1 LLENQISKLGAAK
14 IVCAN
19 HRLPPFG
26 PWLEILEVENL
37 VNTKLIQAKV
47 YKGLPGRCLM
57 LFKRFCTFSL
67 LKQFTTFTN
76 QQRRLISR
84 FSWLWAEYDAL
95 AVARMKQW
103 REIKSRTMLPKPDKI
118 SKGENKKRKRDQ
130 VQVEGSNEEVLD
142 FEVKALLDQQK
153 PSATS
158 DGDATELASFPE
170 RFSEIELEIDE
181 LSSTGDG
188 LAVSSAGD
196 HVYVV
201 PFSIPGDTVLAKVV
215 QQVKGRPYS
224 TADFVRVIKP
234 SPKRNDAGIG
244 CKYFSICSGCQ
255 LQMLPYK
262 DQLAHKKTIIEKAYR
277 NFSGLDP
284 SQVPAIEDTSGSP
297 LQYRY
302 RTKLTPH
309 FDGPGRKGDRSS
321 KGYTE
326 VPPIG
331 FSLKGRSK
339 VMDIENC
346 PIGTDIVQLGL
357 TQERKRVARD
367 IATFKNGATILLRET
382 TERTPRDTKQGVDGT
397 LQQKGSTPPLST
409 TVIMPQNPLDK
420 PTIRIEF
427 PTYTETKTYIADMNG
442 TSVEYIDD
450 WKFANKAGAFFQN
463 NNSILS
469 PFTAYIRD
477 NAIPPPSGSSTP
489 PSPPIKYL
497 LDAYCGSGL
506 FAITLS
512 SLFLST
518 LGIDIAAASVE
529 SARVN
534 AVANNV
540 TNAGFIEADA
550 STLFLDVPF
559 PAGQTL
565 VVIDP
570 PRKGASLDFLEQL
583 MRFGPKRVVYVSCN
597 VHTQARDVGVLV
609 KGNGQWRYVIE
620 RVKGFD
626 FFPQTGHVEGVAFLD
641 REAVVK
647 DEQGE
652 VE

>member
-1 LLENQISKLGAAK
+1 LVVSKLSKAK
-14 IVCAN
+14 LYKD
-19 HRLPPFG
+19 LPHC
-26 PWLEILEVENL
+26 
-37 VNTKLIQAKV
+37 
-47 YKGLPGRCLM
+47 CLM
-57 LFKRFCTFSL
+57 LLKRIYTFSL
-67 LKQFTTFTN
+67 PKYFKSFTN
-76 QQRRLISR
+76 HQRRLISK
-84 FSWLWAEYDAL
+84 FSWLSAEYDAL

-103 REIKSRTMLPKPDKI
+103 REIKSRSKIPQPEKI
-118 SKGENKKRKRDQ
+118 SQRQTKKRKRDQ

-142 FEVKALLDQQK
+142 FEVKALLSQQR
-153 PSATS
+153 PSPAT
-158 DGDATELASFPE
+158 GEDATKVASVPE
-170 RFSEIELEIDE
+170 RFSEIELEIAE

-188 LAVSSAGD
+188 LALSPSGD
-196 HVYVV
+196 HVFVV

-255 LQMLPYK
+255 LQMLPYE
-262 DQLAHKKTIIEKAYR
+262 DQLAHKKTIVEKAYR

-284 SQVPAIEDTSGSP
+284 SQVPAIEDTFGSP
-297 LQYRY
+297 LQYGY

-309 FDGPGRKGDRSS
+309 FDGPGRKDNRNSG

-326 VPPIG
+326 VPSIG

-339 VMDIENC
+339 VLDIESC

-367 IATFKNGATILLRET
+367 IATFTNGATILLRET
-382 TERTPRDTKQGVDGT
+382 TKRIPKSKQGIDGT
-397 LQQKGSTPPLST
+397 LERKNRSPSPSST
-409 TVIMPQNPLDK
+409 TMPQDLIGK
-420 PTIRIEF
+420 PTIRTEF
-427 PTYTETKTYIADMNG
+427 PTYTESKTYTADMNG
-442 TSVEYIDD
+442 KSVEYIDN
-450 WKFANKAGAFFQN
+450 WKFTNKAGAFFQN

-469 PFTAYIRD
+469 PFTAYIRSL
-477 NAIPPPSGSSTP
+477 AIPPPPSGPSPSTSSP
-489 PSPPIKYL
+489 PSKPIKYL

-512 SLFLST
+512 PLFLST
-518 LGIDIAAASVE
+518 LGIDIAAASIL
-529 SARVN
+529 SARTN
-534 AVANNV
+534 ALANNV

-550 STLFLDVPF
+550 SALFRDVPF
-559 PAGQTL
+559 PADQTL

-570 PRKGASLDFLEQL
+570 PRKGASQDFLEQL

-609 KGNGQWRYVIE
+609 RGNGEWRYAIE
-620 RVKGFD
+620 RVRGFD

-641 REAVVK
+641 RGAVVK
-647 DEQGE
+647 GDESR
-652 VE
+652 VD

>member
-1 LLENQISKLGAAK
+1 
-14 IVCAN
+14 
-19 HRLPPFG
+19 
-26 PWLEILEVENL
+26 
-37 VNTKLIQAKV
+37 
-47 YKGLPGRCLM
+47 M
-57 LFKRFCTFSL
+57 LFKRFCALSVPKFFRVLTH
-67 LKQFTTFTN
+67 
-76 QQRRLISR
+76 QQRRLLSK
-84 FSWLWAEYDAL
+84 FSWLSEEYDAL

-103 REIKSRTMLPKPDKI
+103 REIKARTMTPQVKTV
-118 SKGENKKRKRDQ
+118 SQRQNKKRKREEGQ
-130 VQVEGSNEEVLD
+130 IEGSNEEVLG
-142 FEVKALLDQQK
+142 FEVQALLDRRK
-153 PSATS
+153 PSATT
-158 DGDATELASFPE
+158 DVVATKAASVPE
-170 RFSEIELEIDE
+170 RFSEIELEVVE

-188 LAVSSAGD
+188 FGLSPSGD
-196 HVYVV
+196 RVYVV

-215 QQVKGRPYS
+215 QQVKGKPYS

-234 SPKRNDAGIG
+234 SPKRNDAGIR

-255 LQMLPYK
+255 LQMLPYE

-277 NFSGLDP
+277 NFSSLDP
-284 SQVPAIEDTSGSP
+284 SQVPEIDDTFGSP
-297 LQYRY
+297 FQYGY

-309 FDGPGRKGDRSS
+309 FDGPGRKDNRNSA

-339 VMDIENC
+339 VMDIESC
-346 PIGTDIVQLGL
+346 PIGTEIVQLGL

-367 IATFKNGATILLRET
+367 IASFKNGATILLRET
-382 TERTPRDTKQGVDGT
+382 TERIPMKSKQDVDGT
-397 LQQKGSTPPLST
+397 LQESVTSPSPSSTI
-409 TVIMPQNPLDK
+409 IMPPNLLDK
-420 PTIRIEF
+420 PTIVTEF
-427 PTYTETKTYIADMNG
+427 PTYTESKTYTADMNG
-442 TSVEYIDD
+442 ISVEYIDD
-450 WKFANKAGAFFQN
+450 WKFTNKAGAFFQN

-477 NAIPPPSGSSTP
+477 RAIPPPPSGSSP
-489 PSPPIKYL
+489 PPIKYL

-512 SLFLST
+512 PLFLST
-518 LGIDIAAASVE
+518 LGIDIAPASIT
-529 SARVN
+529 SARQN
-534 AVANNV
+534 AYANNV

-550 STLFLDVPF
+550 SALFLDVPF
-559 PAGQTL
+559 PAEQTL

-570 PRKGASLDFLEQL
+570 PRKGASQDFLEQL

-609 KGNGQWRYVIE
+609 RGNGEWRYVIE

-641 REAVVK
+641 REAVMK
-647 DEQGE
+647 E
-652 VE
+652 

>member
-1 LLENQISKLGAAK
+1 M
-14 IVCAN
+14 
-19 HRLPPFG
+19 F
-26 PWLEILEVENL
+26 
-37 VNTKLIQAKV
+37 
-47 YKGLPGRCLM
+47 
-57 LFKRFCTFSL
+57 FKRFCTLSL
-67 LKQFTTFTN
+67 PNCFKASAN
-76 QQRRLISR
+76 QRRRLISK
-84 FSWLWAEYDAL
+84 FSRLSAEYDAL

-103 REIKSRTMLPKPDKI
+103 REIKSRSKLPQP
-118 SKGENKKRKRDQ
+118 ERVTQRQNKKRKRDQ
-130 VQVEGSNEEVLD
+130 GQIEGSNEEVLE
-142 FEVKALLDQQK
+142 FEVKALLSQK
-153 PSATS
+153 PSAIS
-158 DGDATELASFPE
+158 DGDARNVAPLPE
-170 RFSEIELEIDE
+170 RFSEIELEVAE

-188 LAVSSAGD
+188 LALSPSGD

-234 SPKRNDAGIG
+234 SPKRDDDGIR

-255 LQMLPYK
+255 LQMLPYEE
-262 DQLAHKKTIIEKAYR
+262 QLAHKKSIIEKAYR
-277 NFSGLDP
+277 NFSGLDS
-284 SQVPAIEDTSGSP
+284 SQVPPIEDTFGSP
-297 LQYRY
+297 LQYGY

-309 FDGPGRKGDRSS
+309 FDGPGRKDNRNSA
-321 KGYTE
+321 KAYTE

-331 FSLKGRSK
+331 FSLKGRNK
-339 VMDIENC
+339 VMDIESC
-346 PIGTDIVQLGL
+346 PIGTDIIQLGL
-357 TQERKRVARD
+357 TQERERVARD

-382 TERTPRDTKQGVDGT
+382 TQRIPNGSKPGTDGN
-397 LQQKGSTPPLST
+397 LQQNAQSPVPSS
-409 TVIMPQNPLDK
+409 VITPQNPLDK
-420 PTIRIEF
+420 PVIRTEF
-427 PTYTETKTYIADMNG
+427 PSYTESKTYTADMKG

-450 WKFANKAGAFFQN
+450 WKFTNQAGAFFQN

-477 NAIPPPSGSSTP
+477 RAIRNEPS
-489 PSPPIKYL
+489 SPPVKYL

-518 LGIDIAAASVE
+518 LGIDIAPASIV
-529 SARVN
+529 SARAN
-534 AVANNV
+534 ALANNV

-550 STLFLDVPF
+550 SALFLDVPF
-559 PAGQTL
+559 PAEQTL

-570 PRKGASLDFLEQL
+570 PRKGASEDFLEQL

-609 KGNGQWRYVIE
+609 RGNEEWRYRIE
-620 RVKGFD
+620 RVRGFD

-641 REAVVK
+641 REAVVNN
-647 DEQGE
+647 
-652 VE
+652 

>member
-1 LLENQISKLGAAK
+1 
-14 IVCAN
+14 
-19 HRLPPFG
+19 
-26 PWLEILEVENL
+26 
-37 VNTKLIQAKV
+37 
-47 YKGLPGRCLM
+47 M
-57 LFKRFCTFSL
+57 LFKRLCTFAFVRYFKS
-67 LKQFTTFTN
+67 FPSR
-76 QQRRLISR
+76 QRRLLSG
-84 FSWLWAEYDAL
+84 FSSPSDEYDAL

-103 REIKSRTMLPKPDKI
+103 REIKSRSRLPQADKM
-118 SKGENKKRKRDQ
+118 SQRQNKKRKRNQDQ
-130 VQVEGSNEEVLD
+130 IEGSNEEVLD
-142 FEVKALLDQQK
+142 FEVKALLNQQEH
-153 PSATS
+153 SAT
-158 DGDATELASFPE
+158 TEESTTEPAPAPE
-170 RFSEIELEIDE
+170 RFSEIELEIVK

-188 LAVSSAGD
+188 LALSPSGD

-215 QQVKGRPYS
+215 QRIKGRPYS

-244 CKYFSICSGCQ
+244 CKYFSKCSGCQ

-262 DQLAHKKTIIEKAYR
+262 DQLAHKKAIVEKAYR
-277 NFSGLDP
+277 NFSSLDP
-284 SQVPAIEDTSGSP
+284 SQVPPIEDTVGSP
-297 LQYRY
+297 LQYGY

-309 FDGPGRKGDRSS
+309 FDGPGRKDNQNSV

-357 TQERKRVARD
+357 TRERARIARD

-382 TERTPRDTKQGVDGT
+382 TERIPKDTKESVDDT
-397 LQQKGSTPPLST
+397 LEHNSNSPAPNT
-409 TVIMPQNPLDK
+409 TTIPQNLHDK
-420 PTIRIEF
+420 PTITTDF
-427 PTYTETKTYIADMNG
+427 PTYIESKSYTADMNG
-442 TSVEYIDD
+442 ISVEYIDD
-450 WKFANKAGAFFQN
+450 WKFTNKAGAFFQN

-469 PFTAYIRD
+469 PFTAYIR
-477 NAIPPPSGSSTP
+477 NRAIPPSVDN
-489 PSPPIKYL
+489 SPPIRYL

-512 SLFLST
+512 PLFLST
-518 LGIDIAAASVE
+518 LGIDIAAASIT
-529 SARVN
+529 SARSN
-534 AVANNV
+534 ALTNNV

-550 STLFLDVPF
+550 SALFLDVPF
-559 PAGQTL
+559 PADQTL

-570 PRKGASLDFLEQL
+570 PRKGASLDFLKQL

-609 KGNGQWRYVIE
+609 KGNGEWRYTIE
-620 RVKGFD
+620 SVRGFD

-641 REAVVK
+641 REAVV
-647 DEQGE
+647 EN
-652 VE
+652 

>member
-1 LLENQISKLGAAK
+1 
-14 IVCAN
+14 
-19 HRLPPFG
+19 
-26 PWLEILEVENL
+26 
-37 VNTKLIQAKV
+37 
-47 YKGLPGRCLM
+47 M
-57 LFKRFCTFSL
+57 LFKRFGAFSL
-67 LKQFTTFTN
+67 PKYIKDFTN
-76 QQRRLISR
+76 QQCRLLSK
-84 FSWLWAEYDAL
+84 FSWLSAEYDAL

-103 REIKSRTMLPKPDKI
+103 REIKSRRMLPQPDNMAKR
-118 SKGENKKRKRDQ
+118 ENKKRKRDQ

-142 FEVKALLDQQK
+142 FEVKALLAQQK
-153 PSATS
+153 PSDTTA
-158 DGDATELASFPE
+158 GDTTELPSAPE
-170 RFSEIELEIDE
+170 RFSEIELKIIE

-188 LAVSSAGD
+188 LALSPSAD

-215 QQVKGRPYS
+215 GQVRGRPYS
-224 TADFVRVIKP
+224 TADFVRVVKP

-244 CKYFSICSGCQ
+244 CKYFSRCSGCQ
-255 LQMLPYK
+255 LQMLAYE

-277 NFSGLDP
+277 NFSGLDS
-284 SQVPAIEDTSGSP
+284 SQVPAIEDTFGSP
-297 LQYRY
+297 LQYGY

-309 FDGPGRKGDRSS
+309 FDGQRQKGDGSF
-321 KGYTE
+321 KGFTD

-339 VMDIENC
+339 VMDIESC

-382 TERTPRDTKQGVDGT
+382 TERIPKDTTQDVGNT
-397 LQQKGSTPPLST
+397 LQQHGSSALSSST
-409 TVIMPQNPLDK
+409 IMPQTLLDK
-420 PTIRIEF
+420 PIIRTEF
-427 PTYTETKTYIADMNG
+427 PTYTESKTYTADMNG

-450 WKFANKAGAFFQN
+450 WKFTNKAGAFFQN

-469 PFTAYIRD
+469 PFTAYIRST
-477 NAIPPPSGSSTP
+477 AIPPLLSGPPSS

-512 SLFLST
+512 PLFRST
-518 LGIDIAAASVE
+518 LGIDISPASVE

-550 STLFLDVPF
+550 SALFVDVPF
-559 PAGQTL
+559 PADQTL

-609 KGNGQWRYVIE
+609 RGNGEWRYRIE
-620 RVKGFD
+620 RVRGFD

-641 REAVVK
+641 REAVMK
-647 DEQGE
+647 DDEN
-652 VE
+652 VAD

>member
-1 LLENQISKLGAAK
+1 M
-14 IVCAN
+14 
-19 HRLPPFG
+19 
-26 PWLEILEVENL
+26 EVENL
-37 VNTKLIQAKV
+37 VVTELKKAKV
-47 YKGLPGRCLM
+47 HQDLPLRCLM
-57 LFKRFCTFSL
+57 LFRRFCTFSL
-67 LKQFTTFTN
+67 PRIFKKFTN
-76 QQRRLISR
+76 HQRRCISKY
-84 FSWLWAEYDAL
+84 SWLSTEYDAL

-103 REIKSRTMLPKPDKI
+103 TEIKSRTMLMQPDKI
-118 SKGENKKRKRDQ
+118 SKRQNKKRKREE
-130 VQVEGSNEEVLD
+130 VQIDGSNEEVLG
-142 FEVKALLDQQK
+142 FEVEALLKQQK
-153 PSATS
+153 PSTTTH
-158 DGDATELASFPE
+158 GNTTELIPAAE
-170 RFSEIELEIDE
+170 RFSEIELEIVE

-188 LAVSSAGD
+188 LALSPSGD

-201 PFSIPGDTVLAKVV
+201 PFSVPGDTVLAKVV
-215 QQVKGRPYS
+215 QQVKGRPY
-224 TADFVRVIKP
+224 TNADFVRVIKP
-234 SPKRNDAGIG
+234 SLKRNDAGIG

-255 LQMLPYK
+255 LQMLPYE

-277 NFSGLDP
+277 NFSGLG
-284 SQVPAIEDTSGSP
+284 SSKVPAIEDTFGSP
-297 LQYRY
+297 LQYGY

-309 FDGPGRKGDRSS
+309 FDGPGRKGDRGS
-321 KGYTE
+321 KGFTE

-339 VMDIENC
+339 VMDIESC

-367 IATFKNGATILLRET
+367 IATFKNGATVLLRET
-382 TERTPRDTKQGVDGT
+382 TERIPKDVKHGVDGN
-397 LQQKGSTPPLST
+397 LQQKCISPPPTST
-409 TVIMPQNPLDK
+409 IMPQTLLDK
-420 PTIRIEF
+420 PTILTEF
-427 PTYTETKTYIADMNG
+427 PTYTESKTYTADMNG

-450 WKFANKAGAFFQN
+450 WKFTNKAGAFFQN
-463 NNSILS
+463 NNSVLS

-477 NAIPPPSGSSTP
+477 NAIPAPTHNEDS

-512 SLFLST
+512 PLFLST
-518 LGIDIAAASVE
+518 LGIDIAPASVE

-534 AVANNV
+534 ALANNL

-550 STLFLDVPF
+550 SALFLDVPF
-559 PAGQTL
+559 PADQTL

-570 PRKGASLDFLEQL
+570 PRKGASQDFLEQL

-597 VHTQARDVGVLV
+597 VHTQARDVGLLV
-609 KGNGQWRYVIE
+609 RGNGEWKYNIE

-626 FFPQTGHVEGVAFLD
+626 FFPQTGHVEGVAFLN

-647 DEQGE
+647 DKQSKGG
-652 VE
+652 